1 MRTARR
7 TFCRLIATATAIGA
21 ITAAIGLPARAQTW
35 PSKPIILIVPFP
47 PGGTSDTSA
56 RLVGQELS
64 KQIGQPVVVENRP
77 GANGNIG
84 VQAAAR
90 APADGHT
97 IVLTGVGSN
106 AINHG
111 LYAKMPYDSRK
122 DFAHITMIASGPN
135 VLVVNA
141 EFPAKTLKELVELV
155 KANPGKYNYASNGN
169 GSSGHVAMELFKQT
183 ADLRID
189 HIPYKGGGPAMTDV
203 IGGQV
208 PIYFTNQDAAMPHI
222 KSGKL
227 RALAVTSLERNPL
240 YPDVPTIAELGYPGF
255 QAISWTGLS
264 APAKTPKDIVARLHA
279 ETIKALQVPA
289 VKERLESNGFV
300 IGGNSSEDYAAFI
313 SAEIDKW
320 TAVVR
325 TAGATVD

>member
-1 MRTARR
+1 M
-7 TFCRLIATATAIGA
+7 
-21 ITAAIGLPARAQTW
+21 
-35 PSKPIILIVPFP
+35 
-47 PGGTSDTSA
+47 
-56 RLVGQELS
+56 
-64 KQIGQPVVVENRP
+64 
-77 GANGNIG
+77 
-84 VQAAAR
+84 QAAAR

-111 LYAKMPYDSRK
+111 LYAKMPYNSRK
-122 DFAHITMIASGPN
+122 DLAHITMIASGPN

-183 ADLRID
+183 ADPKID
-189 HIPYKGGGPAMTDV
+189 IPYKGGGPAMTDV

-289 VKERLESNGFV
+289 VKERLSRMALSLAATAARTMRPSSAPRSTSGQRSRRPPVRLWTDIVPFV
-300 IGGNSSEDYAAFI
+300 APGQRQVASAALVSRDFH
-313 SAEIDKW
+313 SGEPLMK
-320 TAVVR
+320 VPLNL
-325 TAGATVD
+325 

>member
-1 MRTARR
+1 
-7 TFCRLIATATAIGA
+7 
-21 ITAAIGLPARAQTW
+21 
-35 PSKPIILIVPFP
+35 
-47 PGGTSDTSA
+47 
-56 RLVGQELS
+56 
-64 KQIGQPVVVENRP
+64 
-77 GANGNIG
+77 
-84 VQAAAR
+84 
-90 APADGHT
+90 
-97 IVLTGVGSN
+97 
-106 AINHG
+106 
-111 LYAKMPYDSRK
+111 
-122 DFAHITMIASGPN
+122 
-135 VLVVNA
+135 
-141 EFPAKTLKELVELV
+141 
-155 KANPGKYNYASNGN
+155 
-169 GSSGHVAMELFKQT
+169 VAMELFKQT

-320 TAVVR
+320 TTVVR